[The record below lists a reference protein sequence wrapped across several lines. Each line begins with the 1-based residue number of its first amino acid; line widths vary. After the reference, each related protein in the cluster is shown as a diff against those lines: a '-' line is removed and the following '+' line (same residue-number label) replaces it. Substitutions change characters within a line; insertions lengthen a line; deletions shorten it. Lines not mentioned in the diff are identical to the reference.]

1 MKKGMVYRMFKSLA
15 DIINRMEQ
23 TGLAFWEVILED
35 DRKERQVAREDT
47 WIRMKSLYLQM
58 KISDASYDEKLRS
71 ASNLAGGDGGLVF
84 NALQRGELLCG
95 PLIGEIIVKALRMA
109 ESNACMRKIVAAP
122 TGGSCGVIPAV
133 LLTCEEKLGL
143 PEVRMVEA
151 MFVAAGIGQV
161 IAERA
166 FISGAEGGCQAE
178 IGSASAMAAGAVS
191 YLKGGD
197 ANSIIHA
204 AALALK
210 AMLGSTCDPVAGL
223 VEVPCIKRNVMGA
236 VNAMACADMACAGVM
251 SRIPPDEVIDAMR
264 DTGLLMPE
272 SLKETGKGGLAV
284 TRTGQEIKQSIWS

>member
-1 MKKGMVYRMFKSLA
+1 MFKALA
-15 DIINRMEQ
+15 DIVNKMNV
-23 TGLAFWEVILED
+23 TGLSFWEVILED
-35 DRKERQVAREDT
+35 DRRERQVTREDT
-47 WIRMKSLYLQM
+47 WNRMKSLYLQM
-58 KISDASYDEKLRS
+58 KLSDASYDKKLRS
-71 ASNLAGGDGGLVF
+71 ASGLAGGDGELVSE
-84 NALQRGELLCG
+84 ALQRGEILCG
-95 PLIGEIIVKALRMA
+95 PLVGEVIAKALKMG
-109 ESNACMRKIVAAP
+109 ESNACMKRIVAAP

-133 LLTCEEKLGL
+133 LLSCEEKLGL

-166 FISGAEGGCQAE
+166 FIAGSEGGCQAE
-178 IGSASAMAAGAVS
+178 IGSASAMAAGAVG

-197 ANSIIHA
+197 GDCILHA

-223 VEVPCIKRNVMGA
+223 VEIPCIKRNVMGA
-236 VNAMACADMACAGVM
+236 VNAMACADMACAGVK

-272 SLKETGKGGLAV
+272 ALKETGKGGLAA
-284 TRTGQEIKQSIWS
+284 TRTGREIKNSIWSDNQ

>member
-1 MKKGMVYRMFKSLA
+1 MFMFKALA
-15 DIINRMEQ
+15 DIINRMDQ
-23 TGLAFWEVILED
+23 TGLPFWEVILED
-35 DRKERQVAREDT
+35 DRKERQVSREDT
-47 WIRMKSLYLQM
+47 WMRMKNLYLQM

-71 ASNLAGGDGGLVF
+71 ASNLAGGDGGLVYD
-84 NALQRGELLCG
+84 ALKRGELLCG
-95 PLIGEIIVKALRMA
+95 PLVGEIMVKALRMA

-133 LLTCEEKLGL
+133 LLSCEEILGF
-143 PEVRMVEA
+143 PEDRMIEA

-161 IAERA
+161 IAARA

-178 IGSASAMAAGAVS
+178 IGSASAMAAGAVG

-197 ANSIIHA
+197 ANSITHA

-223 VEVPCIKRNVMGA
+223 VEIPCIKRNVMGA
-236 VNAMACADMACAGVM
+236 VNAMTCADMACAGVL

-264 DTGLLMPE
+264 DTGLQLPE
-272 SLKETGKGGLAV
+272 SLKETGKGGLAA
-284 TRTGQEIKQSIWS
+284 TKTGQKIKKEIWS

>member
-1 MKKGMVYRMFKSLA
+1 MFKALTE
-15 DIINRMEQ
+15 IVETMEH
-23 TGLAFWEVILED
+23 TGLSFWEAILEN
-35 DRKERQVAREDT
+35 DRQERQVTREDT
-47 WIRMKSLYLQM
+47 WNRMKGLYLQM
-58 KISDASYDEKLRS
+58 KLSNASYDRKLRS
-71 ASNLAGGDGGLVF
+71 ASNLAGGDGELVRE
-84 NALQRGELLCG
+84 ALERGEVLCG
-95 PLIGEIIVKALRMA
+95 PLIGEVIVKALKMA
-109 ESNACMRKIVAAP
+109 ESNACMKKIVAAP

-133 LLTCEEKLGL
+133 LLSCEEKLGL

-178 IGSASAMAAGAVS
+178 IGSASAMAAGAIS
-191 YLKGGD
+191 YLKGGN
-197 ANSIIHA
+197 AYQIIHA

-223 VEVPCIKRNVMGA
+223 VEIPCIKRNVMGA
-236 VNAMACADMACAGVM
+236 VNAMACADMACAGVI

-272 SLKETGKGGLAV
+272 ALRETGKGGLAA
-284 TRTGQEIKQSIWS
+284 TKTGREIKKSIWS